1 MSKTTII
8 IIIYILGLI
17 FGALVLDIW
26 SADTNI
32 LKGLLGLFWTAL
44 LLIGIF
50 FAEVSSTYP
59 ITLELR
65 PTTEGGI
72 PSTKKYIAGT
82 RVIAGPGTGNTISGA
97 TKSTSTFYSSP
108 PEHKFTFEQPVYVPA
123 NTLIAF
129 GLSPFCFKALA

>member
-1 MSKTTII
+1 MTTS
-8 IIIYILGLI
+8 LNLTQQANPTAQT
-17 FGALVLDIW
+17 FVVDEASVL
-26 SADTNI
+26 T
-32 LKGLLGLFWTAL
+32 G
-44 LLIGIF
+44 IGIF

-108 PEHKFTFEQPVYVPA
+108 PEHKFTFEQPVYVLS
-123 NTLIAF
+123 LIHI
-129 GLSPFCFKALA
+129 